1 MRIRSKYFLDA
12 EKCKMISNINLRYSV
27 DKTNKH
33 KETKKKKESWWYAN
47 ITLKNKYLPL
57 VKQKYVNDKKK
68 KAIQKPFRVNTY

>member
-33 KETKKKKESWWYAN
+33 KETKKKKN
-47 ITLKNKYLPL
+47 HGDMQILLK
-57 VKQKYVNDKKK
+57 KQIF
-68 KAIQKPFRVNTY
+68 AAC